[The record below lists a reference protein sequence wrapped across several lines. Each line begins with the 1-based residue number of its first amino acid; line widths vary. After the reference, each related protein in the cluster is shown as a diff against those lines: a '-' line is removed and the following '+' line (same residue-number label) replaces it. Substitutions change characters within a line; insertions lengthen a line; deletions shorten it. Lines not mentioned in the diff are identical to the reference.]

1 MKKWLTI
8 LVVSLG
14 LAGCAGTLAPVTPET
29 PRESLV
35 AAEAAYE
42 FAMLEV
48 RSLIVS
54 GYIVPQTELSDSVA
68 FIIIETRNALDAWQ
82 SNPDN
87 PNLAVAAQSALRA
100 LQAEV
105 ARMVAAQKTAW
116 NYERQIVTPEQWRA
130 MA

>member
-1 MKKWLTI
+1 VKKLLTI

-42 FAMLEV
+42 FAILEV

-54 GYIVPQTELSDSVA
+54 GVIVPRSDLADALALV
-68 FIIIETRNALDAWQ
+68 IIETRAALDAWQ
-82 SNPDN
+82 ANPDN
-87 PNLAVAAQSALRA
+87 PNFAVAAQRALRA
-100 LQAEV
+100 LQLEV
-105 ARMVAAQKTAW
+105 SRLITTQESSSEGWGGLT
-116 NYERQIVTPEQWRA
+116 EGA